1 MLVLTL
7 ISQPNPQVSDDPV
20 VVNVQAPQYQ
30 LDQLTLANYLTKVN
44 TLRNQLW
51 YLEWHPL

>member
-7 ISQPNPQVSDDPV
+7 ISQPNPQVSDNPV